1 MAQNVGSNF
10 FTVKN
15 LKLGYHFLISHT
27 PYLFIIPAIS
37 ALGFYNLL
45 TITTLED
52 LNNHIIL
59 MLKSWPIIIIFFAAL
74 YLIRGRPRNVYLV
87 DFACYK
93 PDEADMMSKQQLL
106 DIMSLTFDDEAV
118 HLQKKVLEKSGYS
131 DKTYVPEGIRRLPE
145 KLLTFEESRKETE
158 KVMFGAIDNLLAKTK
173 VKAREIG
180 IIIVNSGLFN
190 PTPSLSSMIVN
201 HYKLGSDV
209 LTYNISGMGC
219 SAGLISI
226 DLANRL
232 LQTQVSAYAMVVSTE
247 SIHCGSYLGN
257 DKSKLVSN
265 CLFRMGAAAILLSN
279 CFSDSRRSKYK
290 LMHVVRTHK
299 GADDRAFKSIY
310 QEQDEDGNIGISLSK
325 GLMVVAG
332 ETLKSNITTLGPLVL
347 PMSEQ
352 LLYFGYLIA
361 RKIFKLKNI
370 KPYIPDFKLAFEHFF
385 IHAGG
390 RGVLD
395 EMEKNLDLT
404 EWHMEPSRMTL
415 YRFGNTS
422 SSSLWYELAYSEA
435 KGRIKKGDRAWQIGF
450 GSGFKCNSVVWHAL
464 KTINPAMEKNPWTD
478 EIHDFPV
485 NVPLVMPLS
494 V

>member
-27 PYLFIIPAIS
+27 PNLFIIPAIS

-59 MLKSWPIIIIFFAAL
+59 MLKSWPIITIIFFTAL

-118 HLQKKVLEKSGYS
+118 HLQKKVMEKSGCS
-131 DKTYVPEGIRRLPE
+131 DKTYVP
-145 KLLTFEESRKETE
+145 EESRKETE
-158 KVMFGAIDNLLAKTK
+158 KVMFGAIDDLLAKTK

-180 IIIVNSGLFN
+180 IVIVNIGLYN

-232 LQTQVSAYAMVVSTE
+232 LQTQVSAYAIVVSTE
-247 SIHCGSYLGN
+247 SIHSGYYLGK

-279 CFSDSRRSKYK
+279 CFSDFRRSKYK

-310 QEQDEDGNIGISLSK
+310 QEQDEDGNIGVSLSK
-325 GLMVVAG
+325 GVMVVAG

-370 KPYIPDFKLAFEHFF
+370 KLISRTSRRA
-385 IHAGG
+385 
-390 RGVLD
+390 VLD
-395 EMEKNLDLT
+395 EIEKNLDLT

-435 KGRIKKGDRAWQIGF
+435 KGRIKKGDRACQIGF
-450 GSGFKCNSVVWHAL
+450 GSGFKCNSAVWHAL
-464 KTINPAMEKNPWTD
+464 KNINPAMEKNPWTD
-478 EIHDFPV
+478 GFRTFPLMS
-485 NVPLVMPLS
+485 P
-494 V
+494 

>member
-1 MAQNVGSNF
+1 MAENAYLMC
-10 FTVKN
+10 VKN
-15 LKLGYHFLISHT
+15 IKLAYHYLISCAV
-27 PYLFIIPAIS
+27 YLFAIPLILPAI
-37 ALGFYNLL
+37 GFHLH
-45 TITTLED
+45 TLYVED
-52 LNNHIIL
+52 LNNHIPTI
-59 MLKSWPIIIIFFAAL
+59 LKSLSIIIVFLATL
-74 YLIRGRPRNVYLV
+74 YFRGRPRNVYLV

-93 PDEADMMSKQQLL
+93 PDLTDMMSKKEFV
-106 DIMSLTFDDEAV
+106 DIISSTFDQESAN
-118 HLQKKVLEKSGYS
+118 LQKKVLERCGYS
-131 DKTYVPEGIRRLPE
+131 DKTYVPHSIRMLPA
-145 KLLTFEESRKETE
+145 KLLTFNNSRKEIE
-158 KVMFGAIDNLLAKTK
+158 KVMFGAIDDLLSITR
-173 VKAREIG
+173 VNAREIG
-180 IIIVNSGLFN
+180 IVIVNIGVHN

-232 LQTQVSAYAMVVSTE
+232 LQTQVSGYALVVSTE
-247 SIHCGSYLGN
+247 SINAGYYLGK
-257 DKSKLVSN
+257 DRSKLITN

-279 CFSDSRRSKYK
+279 RFSDYRRSKYK
-290 LMHVVRTHK
+290 LKHVVRTHK
-299 GADDRAFKSIY
+299 GADDRAFKSVY

-325 GLMVVAG
+325 SLTVVAG

-352 LLYFGYLIA
+352 LLFFASLIA
-361 RKIFKLKNI
+361 RKIFKMKNI
-370 KPYIPDFKLAFEHFF
+370 FKKTYVPDFKLAFEHFF

-390 RGVLD
+390 RAVLD
-395 EMEKNLDLT
+395 EMEKNLELT

-435 KGRIKKGDRAWQIGF
+435 KGRINKGDRAWQIGF

-464 KTINPAMEKNPWTD
+464 KTINPADLEKNPWTD
-478 EIHDFPV
+478 EIQDFPV
-485 NVPLVMPLS
+485 HVPAMMPLS
-494 V
+494 S

>member
-1 MAQNVGSNF
+1 
-10 FTVKN
+10 
-15 LKLGYHFLISHT
+15 
-27 PYLFIIPAIS
+27 
-37 ALGFYNLL
+37 
-45 TITTLED
+45 
-52 LNNHIIL
+52 
-59 MLKSWPIIIIFFAAL
+59 MLKSWPIILIVFLVAAL
-74 YLIRGRPRNVYLV
+74 YLIRGRPRNIYLV

-106 DIMSLTFDDEAV
+106 DIMSSTFVDEAV
-118 HLQKKVLEKSGYS
+118 HLQKKVLERSGYS
-131 DKTYVPEGIRRLPE
+131 DKTYLPESIRRLPE
-145 KLLTFEESRKETE
+145 KIMTFEESRKGTE
-158 KVMFGAIDNLLAKTK
+158 KVIFGAIDDLLAKTK

-180 IIIVNSGLFN
+180 IVIVNIGLYN
-190 PTPSLSSMIVN
+190 PTIKTEYVLTPTPSLSSMIVN
-201 HYKLGSDV
+201 HYKLGVDV
-209 LTYNISGMGC
+209 LTYNICGMGC

-247 SIHCGSYLGN
+247 STDSGYNLGK

-265 CLFRMGAAAILLSN
+265 CLFRVGAAAILLSN

-299 GADDRAFKSIY
+299 GVDDRAFKSIY

-325 GLMVVAG
+325 GPMVVAG

-361 RKIFKLKNI
+361 RKFFKLKNI

-390 RGVLD
+390 RAVLD

-422 SSSLWYELAYSEA
+422 SSSVWYELAYSEA

-478 EIHDFPV
+478 EIRHFPV

>member
-1 MAQNVGSNF
+1 
-10 FTVKN
+10 
-15 LKLGYHFLISHT
+15 
-27 PYLFIIPAIS
+27 
-37 ALGFYNLL
+37 
-45 TITTLED
+45 
-52 LNNHIIL
+52 
-59 MLKSWPIIIIFFAAL
+59 MLKSWPIIIIFFTAL

-106 DIMSLTFDDEAV
+106 DIMSSTFVDEAV
-118 HLQKKVLEKSGYS
+118 HLQKKVLQRSGYS
-131 DKTYVPEGIRRLPE
+131 DKTYLPESIRRLPE
-145 KLLTFEESRKETE
+145 KIMMFEESRKGTE
-158 KVMFGAIDNLLAKTK
+158 KVIFGAIDDLLAKTK

-180 IIIVNSGLFN
+180 IVIVNIGLYN
-190 PTPSLSSMIVN
+190 PTPTLSSMIVN
-201 HYKLGSDV
+201 HYKLGVDV

-247 SIHCGSYLGN
+247 STASGYYLGK

-265 CLFRMGAAAILLSN
+265 CLFRMGASAILLSN

-290 LMHVVRTHK
+290 LMHIVRTHK

-325 GLMVVAG
+325 GQW
-332 ETLKSNITTLGPLVL
+332 S
-347 PMSEQ
+347 
-352 LLYFGYLIA
+352 
-361 RKIFKLKNI
+361 KIFKLKNI

-390 RGVLD
+390 RAVLD

-422 SSSLWYELAYSEA
+422 SSSVWYELAYSEA

-464 KTINPAMEKNPWTD
+464 KTINPTMEKNPWTD

-485 NVPLVMPLS
+485 IVPLVMDLS